1 LGLCLL
7 VGLCLALGGQAR
19 PAHAQSTLINDTFA
33 TAPTDLNFNGSA
45 YYDSAAQSGVLTDSF
60 TYDQAGTIFSQSAFT
75 LDAFS
80 SSFQFRTGAG
90 DFGERADGFAFVIQQ
105 MGSTAV
111 GGSGAGLG
119 FAGLGG
125 YGAIFRTFNNPECG
139 TGSVGNYAAVAT
151 GNCSGNPGLVTVLQL
166 ANASFALNDTNW
178 HTAQVLVTS
187 GQMSITVD
195 GTSLLTNVPLPGY
208 TPGQSYYVGFT
219 GSTGGLSERAEVR
232 NWTYTAPDGDLG
244 LANVPANITTGATSP
259 QGAVVTYTPPT
270 TTDESGDSSTASVTC
285 TPTSGST
292 FAIGTTTV
300 TCTATDSDDANSPV
314 RGSFQVVVVG
324 ASGQVTSTISQVN
337 SFGLPADIQA
347 GFDTQLQA
355 VQTDLTN
362 NNPAQACV
370 DLTSFINHV
379 QAQSGKHLTNAQA
392 NQLLV
397 AARQV
402 QAVLGC

>member
-1 LGLCLL
+1 MHGRRRQKEAHIMYRGSILHASSWRRLALGLCLL

-139 TGSVGNYAAVAT
+139 TGSVGNYAA
-151 GNCSGNPGLVTVLQL
+151 GKCPE
-166 ANASFALNDTNW
+166 
-178 HTAQVLVTS
+178 
-187 GQMSITVD
+187 
-195 GTSLLTNVPLPGY
+195 
-208 TPGQSYYVGFT
+208 
-219 GSTGGLSERAEVR
+219 GSTESPPEIEFCLQGS
-232 NWTYTAPDGDLG
+232 
-244 LANVPANITTGATSP
+244 ATSRW
-259 QGAVVTYTPPT
+259 
-270 TTDESGDSSTASVTC
+270 SAS
-285 TPTSGST
+285 
-292 FAIGTTTV
+292 
-300 TCTATDSDDANSPV
+300 
-314 RGSFQVVVVG
+314 
-324 ASGQVTSTISQVN
+324 
-337 SFGLPADIQA
+337 
-347 GFDTQLQA
+347 
-355 VQTDLTN
+355 
-362 NNPAQACV
+362 
-370 DLTSFINHV
+370 
-379 QAQSGKHLTNAQA
+379 K
-392 NQLLV
+392 
-397 AARQV
+397 
-402 QAVLGC
+402 